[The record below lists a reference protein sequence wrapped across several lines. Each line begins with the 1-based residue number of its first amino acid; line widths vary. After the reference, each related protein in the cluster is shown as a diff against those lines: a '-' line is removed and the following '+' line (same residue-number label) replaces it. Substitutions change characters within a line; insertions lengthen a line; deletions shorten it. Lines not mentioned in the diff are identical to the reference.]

1 MKNSIFTL
9 IFTLFVSSL
18 FAQITAVY
26 QHTDFSYAT
35 SSGVSVP
42 SLAYRESLVF
52 GKSKIFR
59 VGTGLRLS
67 SFAVNNKKFENGN
80 RFITIQEKYQATT
93 LNIPVHAEIHIKK
106 VFVGANVDVI
116 GIAFSKKRSVDGSIT
131 NFGTLDTLTIK
142 PVGFSSVFGKSGTVN
157 SQVYVGVS
165 ISPEFAIRLGLSFVN
180 SQFSTNY
187 YNMKEKG
194 YIDADKFCYQTQAM
208 PFISLV
214 FSTEK

>member
-1 MKNSIFTL
+1 MKNVAFTL
-9 IFTLFVSSL
+9 FFTLFVSSL

-26 QHTDFSYAT
+26 QHTDFSYSA
-35 SSGVSVP
+35 SSGISIP

-52 GKSKIFR
+52 GKSKTFR
-59 VGTGLRLS
+59 IGTGLRLS
-67 SFAVNNKKFENGN
+67 SFTANDKSFENGN
-80 RFITIQEKYQATT
+80 RSITIQEKYQATA

-116 GIAFSKKRSVDGSIT
+116 GIALGKKRSVDGSVT

-142 PVGFSSVFGKSGTVN
+142 PVSFSSIFGKSGTVN

-165 ISPEFAIRLGLSFVN
+165 INPEFAIRLGLSFVS

-194 YIDADKFCYQTQAM
+194 YIDADKFRYQT
-208 PFISLV
+208 
-214 FSTEK
+214 